1 MAQKSVLNIIREVAP
16 RLGIQR
22 PNTATGSTDVQVQQ
36 LLSLLN
42 EEGQELAARYDWEK
56 LTKEKTF
63 TTVASEDQGLLVGGV
78 ILAAADGFE
87 KILNDTM
94 WDRTTKYAL
103 HSSTAQRWQADKA
116 TITVGPYS
124 RFRIRQGHLYML
136 PAPTAGL
143 TVAFEYKTENWVQ
156 NEAGDTFRSEFTVD
170 TDVPLLDSRL
180 LTLGLKWR
188 WRAAKRLS
196 YSEDYQTYELAVLD
210 AMTKDGVKGP
220 ASLNGS
226 DHGTFTP
233 YVVVPSG
240 DWTV

>member
-1 MAQKSVLNIIREVAP
+1 MAAKSVLSIVREVAP

-63 TTVASEDQGLLVGGV
+63 TTIAAEDQGLLVGGT
-78 ILAAADGFE
+78 ILATTDGFDH
-87 KILNDTM
+87 ILNDTI
-94 WDRTTKYAL
+94 WDRTTEYAL
-103 HSSTAQRWQADKA
+103 HSTAPQRWQADKA

-156 NEAGDTFRSEFTVD
+156 NEAGDEFSTEFSDD
-170 TDVPLLDSRL
+170 TDLPLLDSRL

-196 YSEDYQTYELAVLD
+196 YAEDFQAYELAVAD
-210 AMTKDGVKGP
+210 SMTRDGVKQS
-220 ASLNGS
+220 ASLNGP
-226 DHGTFTP
+226 DYGGFEP

-240 DWTV
+240 DWDQ